1 MQPVQPQQPLEELA
15 ETPRPAWYHK
25 LGMVLFIVV
34 CFEVGL
40 FLLLFPWMQYWRNNT
55 ISSLAPWVHD
65 LWNSSFFRGALSG
78 VGLVNLYISIAELI
92 RLRRRG
98 NTRGS
103 PADRLKV
110 PVL

>member
-1 MQPVQPQQPLEELA
+1 MQPVQPQPPLEDLA
-15 ETPRPAWYHK
+15 EPSKPAWYYK

-40 FLLLFPWMQYWRNNT
+40 FLLLFPWMQYWRNNS
-55 ISSLAPWVHD
+55 IAGLAPWLRQ

-78 VGLVNLYISIAELI
+78 VGMVNLYISIAEII
-92 RLRRRG
+92 RLRRRISA
-98 NTRGS
+98 RVS

-110 PVL
+110 SVL